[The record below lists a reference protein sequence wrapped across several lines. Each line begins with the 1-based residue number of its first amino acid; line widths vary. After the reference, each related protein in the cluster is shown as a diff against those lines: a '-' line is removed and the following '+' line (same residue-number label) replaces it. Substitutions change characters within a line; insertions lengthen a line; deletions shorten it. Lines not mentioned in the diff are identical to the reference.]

1 MSEKIQEHDFIE
13 VDYTGMLTDGTV
25 FDTTQADIAHKH
37 HFQAENRQFGPIT
50 ICVGEQQILPGLDK
64 ELINKDLG
72 QEYTIK
78 LSPEHAFGKSDIKL
92 VKIVPMSTFREH
104 EMEPHPGLQIDMD
117 GERGIVTSI
126 SGGRVVVNFNH
137 PLSGKE
143 VVYTVTVRRK
153 ITHPSEQI
161 TAFLHTTL
169 QVPKDKITVQI
180 QDEQATVEMPLEL
193 PAPVIEIVGKK
204 LATLTHLKAVL
215 FQKAAGKQATSAS
228 P

>member
-13 VDYTGMLTDGTV
+13 VDYTGMLADGTV
-25 FDTTQADIAHKH
+25 FDTTQADIAQKH
-37 HFQAENRQFGPIT
+37 NFHAENRQFGPVT
-50 ICVGEQQILPGLDK
+50 ICVGEQQILSGLDK
-64 ELINKDLG
+64 ELVHKDLG

-78 LSPEHAFGKSDIKL
+78 LSPEHAFGKRDIKR

-104 EMEPHPGLQIDMD
+104 DLEPHPGLQIDMD
-117 GERGIVTSI
+117 GERGTVTSI

-153 ITHPSEQI
+153 ITNPSEQI

-169 QVPKDKITVQI
+169 QVPSDKIKVQI
-180 QDEQATVEMPLEL
+180 QDGQATVEMPLDL
-193 PAPVIEIVGKK
+193 PAPMVEIVGKK
-204 LATLTHLKAVL
+204 LATLTHLNAVV
-215 FQKAAGKQATSAS
+215 FQKAAGEQPPS
-228 P
+228 PS